1 MNNIDI
7 KTTNNYVLF
16 FNLIFILCIS
26 VLMLIMK
33 LNYEKI
39 LLLENERFEMTQL
52 ADRFRQSSDDLTHF
66 ARTYVV
72 NSDAKFR
79 KQYFDTLKIRNGTK
93 NRPENYNTT
102 YWGLEEHIRTVRHPD
117 GKKISLKDLMSQLP
131 YSTEELDLLKLSE
144 RNSNDLV
151 KLEKEAFNLM
161 HGLFPDTNQNYTI
174 KKKKSQSLAIK
185 LLHSKQYYHA
195 KHKVMEPIDEFMILL
210 KYRTSSELKK
220 FEKITDYEF
229 MFLYLLLFLF
239 IAVNSFFFL
248 KLKGINKNINVHLES
263 SITTTVEENRRK
275 DKLLF
280 SQSKHAAMG
289 EMIGSI
295 AHQWRQPLNAIAGHI
310 QLIEYDFEDKLI
322 DKKYI
327 ETFVFENMNLVNF
340 MSKTIDDFRDFFRVD
355 KTKKYFNAKVA
366 IDATINLI
374 SAQLKESFV
383 DVELNVDKNCRVYGF
398 ESEFQQVILNI
409 LNNARDAL
417 FEQKRNDGKIIITV
431 YEELTFTVFKIQDN
445 AGGIPTDIINRIFE
459 PYFTTKEQGKGTGL
473 GLYMSKMIIEENM
486 HGHLSVSNIN
496 KGSEFTIAFVNVE
509 SNEEAK

>member
-7 KTTNNYVLF
+7 KTINNYVIF
-16 FNLIFILCIS
+16 FNLIFVICIS
-26 VLMLIMK
+26 VLIINMK

-39 LLLENERFEMTQL
+39 LILENERFQMTQL
-52 ADRFRQSSDDLTHF
+52 SDKLRQSSDDLTHF

-72 NSDAKFR
+72 NADVKFK
-79 KQYFDTLKIRNGTK
+79 KQYLDTLAIRNGIK
-93 NRPENYNTT
+93 NRPENYNTI
-102 YWGLEEHIRTVRHPD
+102 YWDLEDPIRAIQHPD
-117 GKKISLKDLMSQLP
+117 GNKISLKDLMSRLP
-131 YSTEELDLLKLSE
+131 YSREELDLLKVAEKS
-144 RNSNDLV
+144 SNDLV
-151 KLEKEAFNLM
+151 KLEKEAFKLM
-161 HGLFPDTNQNYTI
+161 PDSYLDINQKHTM
-174 KKKKSQSLAIK
+174 KKQGNQPLAIK
-185 LLHSKQYYHA
+185 ILHSKEYYHA
-195 KHKVMEPIDEFMILL
+195 KHKVMSPIDDFMILL
-210 KYRTSSELKK
+210 KYRTKSELEDFK
-220 FEKITDYEF
+220 EISDYEY
-229 MFLYLLLFLF
+229 MFLYFLLSLF
-239 IAVNSFFFL
+239 IVLNSFFFL
-248 KLKGINKNINVHLES
+248 RLKRINKNLNMYLEN
-263 SITTTVEENRRK
+263 SIADTIEENRKK

-322 DKKYI
+322 DEKYI

-366 IDATINLI
+366 VDATINLI

-383 DVELNVDKNCRVYGF
+383 EVELHVDKKCRVYGF

-409 LNNARDAL
+409 VNNARDAL

-445 AGGIPTDIINRIFE
+445 AGGIPADIINRIFE

-486 HGHLSVSNIN
+486 HGHLSVSHIN
-496 KGSEFTIAFVNVE
+496 NGSEFTIAFVNVE
-509 SNEEAK
+509 NNEKAK